1 MAADV
6 LELVVKTVVD
16 CYYDCQNPTWR
27 LAKNKDRLHKAE
39 NWFAAYLKRYA
50 NYYTQADAKMIAGVA
65 KLVRDNRLK
74 EGRFLM
80 EFETLG
86 DWLKHIMDTAK
97 PIQREWQ
104 NV

>member
-1 MAADV
+1 MIWQTKHKK
-6 LELVVKTVVD
+6 LQK
-16 CYYDCQNPTWR
+16 QNWR
-27 LAKNKDRLHKAE
+27 LPKNKDRLHKVE

-50 NYYTQADAKMIAGVA
+50 NYYTTADTKMIAAMA
-65 KLVRDNRLK
+65 KLVRDNRMK

-80 EFETLG
+80 EFETIG

-97 PIQREWQ
+97 PIPREWQ